1 MIDEILVL
9 DRRRLLAAP
18 AALLGTVVGQRLGLD
33 VAAMRQGHHHVL
45 RRDQILDTEFLRMQ
59 DDLGLAL
66 IAVLLVDFIELGDD
80 DRRDALGLGQ
90 NVEQVDDLV
99 HDFLVLADDL
109 VLLQT
114 GQTLQ
119 TQLQDRLRLGI
130 GQTITLGRQPEFRQQ
145 PFRTRGVGRRAQQHF
160 LHHRTAP
167 VACHQAALGIRRRR
181 RRLDQGDDF
190 IDVGQRDGQAFE
202 DVAAFARL
210 AQFEHRAPRHHLAA
224 VRQEALQRLF
234 QVQQARLAVDQRH
247 HVHAEGVLQLG
258 LLVQVIENDLADLAA
273 LQFDDDAHARLV
285 GLVADVG
292 DAFDLLL
299 VDQLGDLLDQ
309 RLLVNLI
316 GNLVDDQRLAV
327 APADILE
334 VRPGAHHDTAATGLV
349 AFAHAHHAVDQPG
362 RREVRRRN
370 QLNQVVDGNRRV
382 FQQGE
387 AAAHHF
393 AQVVRR
399 DVGRH
404 TDRNAGRAV
413 DQQVRN
419 ARRQD

>member
-1 MIDEILVL
+1 
-9 DRRRLLAAP
+9 
-18 AALLGTVVGQRLGLD
+18 
-33 VAAMRQGHHHVL
+33 
-45 RRDQILDTEFLRMQ
+45 MQ

-66 IAVLLVDFIELGDD
+66 VAVLFIDFIQFGHD
-80 DRRDALGLGQ
+80 DRRDAFRLGQ
-90 NVEQVDDLV
+90 DVEQVDDLV

-109 VLLQT
+109 VLLQA

-119 TQLQDRLRLGI
+119 TQLQDRLGLGV
-130 GQTITLGRQPEFRQQ
+130 GQAVTLGRQPEFRQQ
-145 PFRTRGVGRRAQQHF
+145 PFRTRGVGSGARQHF
-160 LHHRTAP
+160 LDHRAAP
-167 VACHQAALGIRRRR
+167 VARHQAALGVRRRR
-181 RRLDQGDDF
+181 CRLDQGDDL
-190 IDVGQRDGQAFE
+190 IDVGQRDGQTFE
-202 DVAAFARL
+202 DVTAFARL

-224 VRQEALQRLF
+224 VRQEALQRHLEI
-234 QVQQARLAVDQRH
+234 QQARLAVDQRH

-258 LLVQVIENDLADLAA
+258 LLVQVVEDDLADLAA

-299 VDQLGDLLDQ
+299 VDQFGDLLDQ

-349 AFAHAHHAVDQPG
+349 AFAHAHHAVDQAG

-370 QLNQVVDGNRRV
+370 QLDQVIDGNRRV

-404 TDRNAGRAV
+404 TDPLISRFGMRV
-413 DQQVRN
+413 GKTDGSSSLPS
-419 ARRQD
+419 